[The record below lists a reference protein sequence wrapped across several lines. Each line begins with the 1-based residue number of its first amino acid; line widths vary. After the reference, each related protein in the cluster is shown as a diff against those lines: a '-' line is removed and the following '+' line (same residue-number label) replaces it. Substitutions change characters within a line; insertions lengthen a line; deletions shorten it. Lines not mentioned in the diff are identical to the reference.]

1 MQSSGRDSVL
11 VTGGTGLV
19 GSHLVEL
26 LVEKGFAVT
35 CLVRE
40 PDRLRWLAGQQVDL
54 AKGDCLEPGSLRTAV
69 QNKSILIHVAG
80 LTKAR
85 HPRDYYEV
93 NHVGT
98 RNLLAACSQYNPGL
112 QKFILVSSLAAIGP
126 SPDGRPL
133 TDRDPAGPVSDYGR
147 SKLLAEEET
156 LRYRDRFPVVILRPS
171 AVYGPRDT
179 DMYELFRWAAR
190 GLTLEIAGGERYI
203 KPCFV
208 KDLAEALYL
217 AAVRQVASGSIY
229 FIAEDRAYSWQEF
242 RQALLATGGVKAR
255 NLTVPYAIAYFIGYL
270 QEAAGLIT
278 GKPSITSRQ
287 KVLEAAQKYWTCD
300 CSKSERELGFASR
313 YTLAEGLEVTW
324 KWYREKGWL

>member
-1 MQSSGRDSVL
+1 MQPSEEGGVL

-40 PDRLRWLAGQQVDL
+40 PDRIRWLAGQRVKL
-54 AKGDCLEPGSLRTAV
+54 VKGDCLEPGSLSVAV
-69 QNKSILIHVAG
+69 RNKSIIFHVAG
-80 LTKAR
+80 LTKAV

-93 NHVGT
+93 NHLGT
-98 RNLLAACSQYNPGL
+98 RNLLAACSQYNSSL
-112 QKFILVSSLAAIGP
+112 QKFILVSSLAAAGP

-133 TDRDPAGPVSDYGR
+133 TDQDPAGPVSDYGK

-179 DMYELFRWAAR
+179 DMYELFRWAAK

-203 KPCFV
+203 KLCFV
-208 KDLAEALYL
+208 KDLAEALHL

-229 FIAEDRAYSWQEF
+229 YVAENRAYSWQEF
-242 RQALLATGGVKAR
+242 RQALLATGGLKAR
-255 NLTVPYAIAYFIGYL
+255 NIKIPYAAAYLIGFL
-270 QEAAGLIT
+270 HEAAGLLT

-287 KVLEAAQKYWTCD
+287 KVLEAARKYWTCD
-300 CSKSERELGFASR
+300 CGKSERELGFASR
-313 YTLAEGLEVTW
+313 YTLEEGLEVTW